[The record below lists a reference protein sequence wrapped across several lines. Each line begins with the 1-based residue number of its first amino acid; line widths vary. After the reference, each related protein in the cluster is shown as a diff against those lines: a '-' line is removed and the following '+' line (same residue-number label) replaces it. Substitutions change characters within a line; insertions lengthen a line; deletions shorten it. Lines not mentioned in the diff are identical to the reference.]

1 MSDTNFTLRISVEI
15 DGQTA
20 FRNYFITC
28 KQEVDVQKVMSK
40 LLSKLQP
47 WTKEIDVELNL
58 IEDEADELTQP
69 QKENL

>member
-15 DGQTA
+15 DGQAA

-28 KQEVDVQKVMSK
+28 KQEVDVQKVMGK

-47 WTKEIDVELNL
+47 WAEEMDVELNL
-58 IEDEADELTQP
+58 AEDKVGELAQP
-69 QKENL
+69 QKENV